1 MHKTLSEIGTQLNL
15 GYKVIKLVFE
25 SSPKWASFYFF
36 VNIISSVIPAVT
48 LYVGKLTIDA
58 VVAAIRNSSPENI
71 RFVLVLAVLA
81 LAAET
86 FNSLFANLAMHA
98 FDVMKDIFEKYATKK
113 IIDHASSLDLSYF
126 ENPKFFDQLEKVQRE
141 SSFRPTQVMNLVVE
155 TASSI
160 IGLFSL
166 LAILIRLSW
175 WAPIVLIIFSLPRML
190 FRLRFSY
197 YTYSITDGRS
207 PYQRTLNQISWM
219 LSYKDAAKE
228 IRAFNLKDYF
238 ISKFDHLHDKFIL
251 ENTALSRKQ
260 NTFSFFLDFLGSIVY
275 YAVALFAAFQAI
287 FGRITIGDL
296 TMFTGTIRQFQNVL
310 QGVFANMARFYQA
323 NLFLSHYFDFI
334 QLQPTITSTQNPKF
348 IDASRP
354 LVVEFKN
361 VSFNYESG
369 KPVLKNIN
377 FILSDARNLALV
389 GENGAGKTTLVKLLL
404 RLYDVTSGQILIN
417 GVDIREIDLK
427 NLRQNIG
434 VIFQDYMQFD
444 VTVRENIGF
453 GDIQNINN
461 IGRIQ
466 KAARLSGANEF
477 IEKFPEKYKTM
488 LGKYFEKGE
497 ELSGGQWQ
505 KIALARAFF
514 KNAPVLIL
522 DEPTASLDPRSEYE
536 VFTNLMKH
544 TKDKS
549 LILISHRF
557 STVRLADQILVLHEG
572 EIVEQGSH
580 DQLMKNGG
588 RYANLFKLQA
598 KWYK

>member
-1 MHKTLSEIGTQLNL
+1 MRKTLSEIGTQVNL

-36 VNIISSVIPAVT
+36 VNIISSIVPAVT

-58 VVAAIRNSSPENI
+58 VIAAIRNSSPENI
-71 RFVLVLAVLA
+71 RFVLLLAVVA
-81 LAAET
+81 LIAET

-98 FDVMKDIFEKYATKK
+98 YDVMKDIFEKYATRK
-113 IIDHASSLDLSYF
+113 IIDHAASLDLSYF

-141 SSFRPTQVMNLVVE
+141 SYYRPTQAMNLVVE
-155 TASSI
+155 TTSSI
-160 IGLFSL
+160 VGLFSL

-175 WAPIVLIIFSLPRML
+175 WAPIILIIFSLPRML

-197 YTYSITDGRS
+197 YTYTITDSRS

-228 IRAFNLKDYF
+228 IRVFNLKDYF
-238 ISKFDHLHDKFIL
+238 IGKFDQLHDKFIT
-251 ENTALSRKQ
+251 ENTALSQKQ
-260 NTFSFFLDFLGSIVY
+260 NTLSFFLDFLGSIVY

-287 FGRITIGDL
+287 FGRISIGDL

-310 QGVFANMARFYQA
+310 QGVFANIARFYQA
-323 NLFLSHYFDFI
+323 NLFLSRYFEFI
-334 QLQPTITSTQNPKF
+334 QLQPTITSPQNPKF
-348 IDASRP
+348 IDASKP
-354 LVVEFKN
+354 LTVEFKD

-377 FILSDARNLALV
+377 FVLSDAKNLALV

-404 RLYDVTSGQILIN
+404 RLYDVTSGQILVN

-477 IEKFPEKYKTM
+477 IDKFPEKYKTM

-536 VFTNLMKH
+536 VFTNLIKH

-557 STVRLADQILVLHEG
+557 STVRLADQIIVLHNG

-580 DQLMKNGG
+580 DQLMKKEG